1 MMKLSQLIGIIWYEM
16 RLQWRRRTMLVVI
29 LSFLSLMGFFN
40 YLQYRSMIE
49 QNVLDL
55 PLDIATITVVTGL
68 TPIGMLVMMLTL
80 PPIVAETIPKDR
92 QYGVD
97 ELLLTTPITSAIYL
111 IGKVLGVWLSLTI
124 MLVTIALVEW
134 GMARLAFGP
143 ISMKTYLAVWLQG
156 IVPLSFF
163 ASAMSLFLA
172 SRQPTRRRATMI
184 GTAFTLYCLV
194 TLPMIREVYTWPRAF
209 IPNAW
214 IQVMFHFMFTYLR
227 GDTLRSAASDVLP
240 LVPSQFVWRTIAAAA
255 VQVVVVGLLTY
266 GWWRFAEDRE

>member
-97 ELLLTTPITSAIYL
+97 ELLLTTPITSALYL

-172 SRQPTRRRATMI
+172 SR
-184 GTAFTLYCLV
+184 
-194 TLPMIREVYTWPRAF
+194 
-209 IPNAW
+209 
-214 IQVMFHFMFTYLR
+214 
-227 GDTLRSAASDVLP
+227 
-240 LVPSQFVWRTIAAAA
+240 
-255 VQVVVVGLLTY
+255 
-266 GWWRFAEDRE
+266 